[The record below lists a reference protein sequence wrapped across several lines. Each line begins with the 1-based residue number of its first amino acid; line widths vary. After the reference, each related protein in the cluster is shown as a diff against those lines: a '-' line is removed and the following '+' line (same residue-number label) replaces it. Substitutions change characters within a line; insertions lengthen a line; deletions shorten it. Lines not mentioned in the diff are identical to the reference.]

1 MQDDCSDQTIRRIHE
16 EATANLQQHLYL
28 VFDPSIG
35 KALPIS
41 VQEDVQPIQI
51 RLKHPD
57 IPDDREPRLL
67 EIPLLTSREFLLHE
81 TVEMS
86 MQEVFAE
93 SRSGRKARSICAWIL
108 SENSAHELAAAI
120 ASFAWQKIDHQ
131 RRLVRCWDPR
141 VLLALPD
148 ICGLKGMPLKGVTGT
163 CFFLDWQ
170 GALVRQEI
178 TASSQGEANWRLDRL
193 LNLGLHNRLMQLSAL
208 LAGRS
213 WQETSR
219 SIWQAIDLSQD
230 FGASLEDDQYR
241 LARDLTQH
249 SIFIQ
254 HSPRFLSIIASMN
267 EHPGSYGAL
276 TSELDA
282 DDWALMLNESKA
294 IRAPH
299 NA

>member
-1 MQDDCSDQTIRRIHE
+1 MQDDCTEQAIRRIHE
-16 EATANLQQHLYL
+16 EATANLQQHLYM

-35 KALPIS
+35 EALPIS
-41 VQEDVQPIQI
+41 VQADIQPVQI
-51 RLKHPD
+51 RLNHPD

-67 EIPLLTSREFLLHE
+67 EIPLLTSGEFLLHE

-86 MQEVFAE
+86 IQEVLAE
-93 SRSGRKARSICAWIL
+93 SGTGRKARSICAWIA

-120 ASFAWQKIDHQ
+120 ASFAWQKIDHR

-148 ICGLKGMPLKGVTGT
+148 ICGLNGMPLKGVTGT

-170 GALVRQEI
+170 GGLVHQEI
-178 TASSQGEANWRLDRL
+178 TASGQGEANWRLTRL
-193 LNLGLHNRLMQLSAL
+193 LNLGLHNRLMQLSNL

-219 SIWQAIDLSQD
+219 SIWQAIDLSQNL
-230 FGASLEDDQYR
+230 GASIEDDQYR

-249 SIFIQ
+249 GLSIQ
-254 HSPRFLSIIASMN
+254 HSPRFLSIIANMK

-282 DDWALMLNESKA
+282 DDWALMLNESQA

>member
-1 MQDDCSDQTIRRIHE
+1 MQGCTDQAIRRIHE

-28 VFDPSIG
+28 MFDPSIG
-35 KALPIS
+35 EVPPIC
-41 VQEDVQPIQI
+41 VQEDIQPVQI

-81 TVEMS
+81 TVEIS

-93 SRSGRKARSICAWIL
+93 SGTGRKARSICAWIV
-108 SENSAHELAAAI
+108 SENSAQELAAAI
-120 ASFAWQKIDHQ
+120 ASFAWQKIDHR

-141 VLLALPD
+141 VLVALPD
-148 ICGLKGMPLKGVTGT
+148 ISQLQGITLEGVTGA

-170 GALVRQEI
+170 GDLVRQEI
-178 TASSQGEANWRLDRL
+178 TAPGESEANWRLDRL

-208 LAGRS
+208 PAGMS
-213 WQETSR
+213 WQEASR
-219 SIWQAIDLSQD
+219 NIWQVIDLSRD
-230 FGASLEDDQYR
+230 LGATLEDDQYR

-249 SIFIQ
+249 GISIQ
-254 HSPRFLSIIASMN
+254 HSLRFLSIIASMK